1 MNVHT
6 RFLLET
12 QRWTLG
18 MQPSS
23 PQLPATSENVPSSQK
38 GVASTL
44 RIKAP
49 DQFPQIAQAL
59 SSFSSVD
66 SDLPPF
72 DRTAAQRS
80 AKKNMKKLSLNLPS
94 AQASVLSLSST
105 DTPPTSRDKPRRPSI
120 ASLPAIS
127 VFHRRDED
135 PGSPVPYADGPVQV
149 IPGVWIGSEDNAR
162 DWTGLLQRR
171 IRFILNVAKEVL
183 SPFDAF
189 PASQALRST
198 ISTPDFRSRGE
209 SDPTYYPPHVP
220 SGRPGMHYLKLDWS
234 HGQQDLVNHGFKD
247 GMAFVDAA
255 LDRGE
260 GCLIQYALLDIRL
273 RLVMIN
279 RFLA

>member
-1 MNVHT
+1 
-6 RFLLET
+6 
-12 QRWTLG
+12 

-23 PQLPATSENVPSSQK
+23 PQLPASSENVLNKRK
-38 GVASTL
+38 GVANTL
-44 RIKAP
+44 RIQAP
-49 DQFPQIAQAL
+49 AQLPQIALALGDSNPSTL
-59 SSFSSVD
+59 SSAD

-94 AQASVLSLSST
+94 AQSSVQSLSST
-105 DTPPTSRDKPRRPSI
+105 DILPMSREKPRRPSI

-127 VFHRRDED
+127 LFHRKDED

-162 DWTGLLQRR
+162 DWKGLLERR
-171 IRFILNVAKEVL
+171 IRSILNVAKEVS
-183 SPFDAF
+183 SPFDSF

-198 ISTPDFRSRGE
+198 ISTPNFRSRGE
-209 SDPTYYPPHVP
+209 SDSTYYPPHVP

-234 HGQQDLVNHGFKD
+234 HGQQDLVNRGFKD

-255 LDRGE
+255 LERGE
-260 GCLIQYALLDIRL
+260 GCLIQYGVFD
-273 RLVMIN
+273 VYPY
-279 RFLA
+279 FQ